1 MGAKGAPS
9 PLASPGPHKKGREIM
24 VSSGSKENQI
34 PRHVKYLQVFYKGF
48 AVLFSLYHLYAA
60 QFGILPGMHKHRAVH
75 ITGILLLVFL
85 KSIIKNLRNPV
96 RTAVDGLIVLAALAA
111 GGYVIYMDNT
121 LSIRSGTVYPLDV
134 FFGIVMVLVI
144 LEATRR
150 IVGLPI
156 TVIALSMLIYCYF
169 GNYMPDLIAHRGFR
183 VERIFYYMYLTS
195 DGIFGIAL
203 QVASTVIILF
213 VIFGAF
219 LRQSGGGD
227 YFTNLAYGLFG
238 RVRGGPAKISI
249 VGSSLFGM
257 VSGSAIA
264 NVVSTGTFT
273 IPLMKRVGYKSEFA
287 GAVESVASTGG
298 QLMPPIMGA
307 SAFLI
312 MEILSVSY
320 TKVILAALLPSLL
333 YYFALFVAVDLEAK
347 KLGLLGLPGEQLP
360 DPLATLKQCWL
371 ILAAPIML
379 VYFLAGPQ
387 WSPMKSAFWAIIAI
401 VILSAFNKNTR
412 MGAKKIRTALEEGA
426 TGAIEASI
434 VCAAAG
440 IIIGAFSL
448 TGLGL
453 KFSSILVSLAG
464 DSVFILL
471 ILTMI
476 SSLVL
481 GMGMPTVACYV
492 VLAVLVAPALINMGV
507 NPMAAHMF
515 IFYFGIISNITPPVC
530 VAAYAGAGIAQS
542 DPFKT
547 GFLAARL
554 GIVGFIVPFMF
565 VMGPALLFQ
574 GSAGSIFLAALS
586 GLIGVGVLAM
596 ALEGVFIVKLS
607 FIERALLLCSA
618 LILLKVGIVTD
629 AIGYGVILV
638 TLGFHLIF
646 KAKKHETA
654 TCY

>member
-1 MGAKGAPS
+1 MS
-9 PLASPGPHKKGREIM
+9 ASEDREERLPNY
-24 VSSGSKENQI
+24 V
-34 PRHVKYLQVFYKGF
+34 RYLQGFYSAF

-60 QFGILPGMHKHRAVH
+60 QFGILAGMHKHRAVH

-85 KSIIKNLRNPV
+85 KSIIARFTNSFRV
-96 RTAVDGLIVLAALAA
+96 IVDSLMILMSLAA

-150 IVGLPI
+150 VVGLPI
-156 TVIALSMLIYCYF
+156 TIIALSMLAYCYL
-169 GNYMPDLIAHRGFR
+169 GNHMPDLIAHRGFR
-183 VERIFYYMYLTS
+183 FERIFYYMYLTS

-213 VIFGAF
+213 VLFGAF

-227 YFTNLAYGLFG
+227 YFTDLAYGLFG
-238 RVRGGPAKISI
+238 RVRGGPAKIAI
-249 VGSSLFGM
+249 VGSGLFGM

-273 IPLMKRVGYKSEFA
+273 IPLMKKVGYKAEYA
-287 GAVESVASTGG
+287 AAVESVASTGG

-320 TKVILAALLPSLL
+320 LKVILAALLPSVL

-347 KLGLLGLPGEQLP
+347 KLGLVGLPGDQLP
-360 DPLATLKQCWL
+360 SPLVTLKKSWL
-371 ILAAPIML
+371 VMTAPLLL
-379 VYFLAGPQ
+379 VYFLAVPQ
-387 WSPMKSAFWAIIAI
+387 WSPMKAAFWAILAL
-401 VILSAFNKNTR
+401 VIFSIFNKDTR
-412 MGAKKIRTALEEGA
+412 MDYRKIQGALEQGA
-426 TGAIEASI
+426 TGAIEASV

-440 IIIGAFSL
+440 IIIGGFSL

-453 KFSSILVSLAG
+453 KFSNILVSLSG
-464 DSVFILL
+464 GSLIVLL
-471 ILTMI
+471 LLTMI
-476 SSLVL
+476 SSLIL
-481 GMGMPTVACYV
+481 GMGMPAVACYV
-492 VLAVLVAPALINMGV
+492 VLAVLVAPALIDMGV
-507 NPMAAHMF
+507 DPMAAHMF

-547 GFLAARL
+547 GFIASRL

-565 VMGPALLFQ
+565 VMGPSLLFQ
-574 GSAGSIFLAALS
+574 GSAISIILAAVS
-586 GLIGVGVLAM
+586 GLIGVWVLAVG
-596 ALEGVFIVKLS
+596 LEGIFVEKLS
-607 FIERALLLCSA
+607 VIERLLLIASA
-618 LILLKVGIVTD
+618 LMLLKVGLITD
-629 AIGYGVILV
+629 ALGYVLIAA
-638 TLGFHLIF
+638 TLGFHVLY
-646 KAKKHETA
+646 KGRRRMEKEKYA
-654 TCY
+654 